1 MMRTAGSAVQ
11 SGGPRTSRRP
21 AAARTAAA
29 SCLLAL
35 IAALAGCTQH
45 AAAAVP
51 IQIGTA
57 YVTLPA
63 AAGTTRAY
71 LVIQNNGSADRVT
84 SARTSVG
91 GLVTFRGPAG
101 QGGSTTR
108 AVPDIVIPA
117 RATVRL
123 DPDGYHMLITGARRM
138 RAGTEITL
146 TLVFARA
153 GRMSVGA
160 MVTNP
165 ETGGSSYLG
174 D

>member
-1 MMRTAGSAVQ
+1 MRTAGWAVQ
-11 SGGPRTSRRP
+11 SGRPRSSQRP
-21 AAARTAAA
+21 ATARTAAA
-29 SCLLAL
+29 ACLLAL
-35 IAALAGCTQH
+35 IAALAGCTQQ
-45 AAAAVP
+45 AAAAAP

-57 YVTLPA
+57 YVTLP

-101 QGGSTTR
+101 HGGSTTR

-123 DPDGYHMLITGARRM
+123 DPDGYHMLITGAGRM

-165 ETGGSSYLG
+165 ETGGNSYLG